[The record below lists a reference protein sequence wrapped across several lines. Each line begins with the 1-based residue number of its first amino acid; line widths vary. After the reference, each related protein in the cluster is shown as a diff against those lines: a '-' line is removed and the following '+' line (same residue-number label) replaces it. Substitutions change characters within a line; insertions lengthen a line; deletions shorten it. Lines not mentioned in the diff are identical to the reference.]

1 MLSLLFLRVK
11 AQRYFVTSSCLFLD
25 EKTVLEIWLNPGLNL
40 TIFRGTRNANTG
52 SWHENEV
59 LGKKTVFGIEMT
71 EIRDTGS

>member
-1 MLSLLFLRVK
+1 MLSLQFLGVK

-52 SWHENEV
+52 SWQ
-59 LGKKTVFGIEMT
+59 EMRYW
-71 EIRDTGS
+71 ERKRCSG